1 MSKEL
6 TRYRKMVTLATGERL
21 LLRPLNKNDGEAL
34 VELFRNASDED
45 VAYFRNDVRD
55 EALVT
60 AWVDELDLSKV
71 FPVVAVVND
80 HLMGNASLYIGQGFN
95 RHIGKVRIY
104 LSRECRHKGIGTELL
119 KAVIEVAR
127 RLGLHQ
133 IVAEIVSN
141 QVQAI
146 KAFES
151 LGFRHEYSHAD
162 YLLFGED
169 DTFDLAVYVRR
180 LSSPVGRF

>member
-55 EALVT
+55 EALVVS
-60 AWVDELDLSKV
+60 WVDDLDLSKV

-80 HLMGNASLYIGQGFN
+80 RLMGDASLYVGQGFN
-95 RHIGKVRIY
+95 RHIGKVRVY

-162 YLLFGED
+162 YFLFGED
-169 DTFDLAVYVRR
+169 ETFDLAVYVRR